1 MSRSVTWLTA
11 LRISWCPSIC
21 SEVKFPSR
29 HVFRMTLQW
38 VCEVFNLWRAGCETL
53 TLCQLVSFLRRTF
66 LPRCLQSRGIFLFT
80 SSDCWSSRFR
90 IFIPM
95 AFLLTESCCCIFFQI
110 CSKSPG
116 VFPYSESDGYRG
128 SLKTSTCQPPLPF
141 PCSSDSCVTQMLAL
155 CLFMPSRFL
164 IGTNLLRLFQYKHR
178 WRQSFVF
185 LLVQLESP
193 GSFNTWRLLK
203 MI

>member
-1 MSRSVTWLTA
+1 MSQSVTWRTA

-29 HVFRMTLQW
+29 HVFRMILQW
-38 VCEVFNLWRAGCETL
+38 VCEVFNLWRADCKTL

-80 SSDCWSSRFR
+80 FSDCWNSRFR
-90 IFIPM
+90 IFIRT

-128 SLKTSTCQPPLPF
+128 SLKTSALPA
-141 PCSSDSCVTQMLAL
+141 SSSISLLLWLLCNANACFMLIHAKQISDWNK
-155 CLFMPSRFL
+155 FTEVIP
-164 IGTNLLRLFQYKHR
+164 
-178 WRQSFVF
+178 
-185 LLVQLESP
+185 VQ
-193 GSFNTWRLLK
+193 T
-203 MI
+203 